1 MEGYLTSLLQSSLR
15 LNQLKQVHALV
26 ITMHPSLTPVFVKKL
41 LDSSAVQYARK
52 LFDKIPQPDMHIYNA
67 LVCSYSKLSMNK
79 EALETFCSMH
89 QSGIRVF
96 SSTVPPVIKS
106 CLSLRVIN
114 VGKVMHSVA
123 ISRGCDTS
131 VFVQTALMDL
141 YVKNDDLVSARKI
154 LDGSLVKDPGCYNC
168 LISGY
173 SRSGDTEAARRL
185 FDDMPDKTVVSWN
198 SMISCYAQNED
209 YHEAL
214 RLIERMQAEN
224 FGPSKITLVIL
235 LSICAKLGDL
245 EMGLG
250 IKKKYIDDSSLR
262 SDKIISTAILELYA
276 KCGVVD
282 GARREFDRMD
292 KRDVVAW
299 SAMLAGY
306 AQNGRSIEAIKLF
319 ERMMNEKIK
328 PDNAA
333 LVSALSACAQSGI
346 VEAGDRISAYVES
359 HSFTSDVKVASA
371 LLDMHSK
378 FGNID
383 KARQVF
389 DEMRVKDIVS
399 WNSMI
404 SGLAI
409 NGYAEEAIHLY
420 KKMKETGLKPDNIT
434 FSGLLT
440 ACTHAG
446 LIELGLKFF
455 KSMKSDYGIT
465 PEIEHHA
472 CVIDLFCRSG
482 RLKDAYE
489 SISRMEVDSNVVIW
503 GILLS
508 ASRTHM
514 NVEFA
519 ESCLKKLLE
528 LEPEYY
534 GNYVLLSNLYA
545 SIGKWEEASEVR
557 KLMKDRKLKKEV
569 AYSCITVGNEL
580 HKFLV
585 GDTSH
590 HRWNEIFSLVNEL
603 AIQLTSAGQDLNL
616 DLEIC

>member
-26 ITMHPSLTPVFVKKL
+26 ITKHPSLTPVFVKKL
-41 LDSSAVQYARK
+41 LDSSAVHYARR

-79 EALETFCSMH
+79 EALETFCSMY

-106 CLSLRVIN
+106 CLSLRAIN
-114 VGKVMHSVA
+114 VGKQMHSVA
-123 ISRGCDTS
+123 ISRGCDTT
-131 VFVQTALMDL
+131 VFVQTALMDF

-173 SRSGDTEAARRL
+173 SRSGDTKAARRL
-185 FDDMPDKTVVSWN
+185 FDDMPERTVVSWN

-262 SDKIISTAILELYA
+262 SDMIISTAILELYV
-276 KCGVVD
+276 KCGAVD

-292 KRDVVAW
+292 RRDVVAW

-333 LVSALSACAQSGI
+333 LVSALSACAQSGF
-346 VEAGDRISAYVES
+346 VEVGERISAYVES

-404 SGLAI
+404 SGLAV

-420 KKMKETGLKPDNIT
+420 EKMKETGLKPDNIT

-455 KSMKSDYGIT
+455 ESMKSDYGIT

-489 SISRMEVDSNVVIW
+489 YISRMEVDSNVVIW
-503 GILLS
+503 GTLLS

-514 NVEFA
+514 NVELT

-534 GNYVLLSNLYA
+534 GNYVFLSNLYA

-569 AYSCITVGNEL
+569 AYSCITAGNEL

-603 AIQLTSAGQDLNL
+603 AIQLTSAGQ
-616 DLEIC
+616 E